1 MPRDSAH
8 APPLPLSVRDT
19 VSYPDAFARHE
30 AIRPGLTGERSLRQ
44 QSHQTGI
51 NDWRLWRDLRRVRRD
66 GLLGLLDRCALPHA
80 RGKPAAHVCLP
91 RPIQPQVVRLAIAAV
106 PKERRRSWLSSSTI
120 LIVSLGQ
127 PPSLLVAR
135 RISRT

>member
-8 APPLPLSVRDT
+8 APQLPLFVHDT
-19 VSYPDAFARHE
+19 VSYPDALARYE
-30 AIRPGLTGERSLRQ
+30 AIRPVAKGERSLRQ

-66 GLLGLLDRCALPHA
+66 GLLGLLDRRALPHA
-80 RGKPAAHVCLP
+80 RGKPAAHVYLP
-91 RPIQPQVVRLAIAAV
+91 RPIQQHVVRLAISAV
-106 PKERRRSWLSSSTI
+106 PKERRRSWLISSTI

-127 PPSLLVAR
+127 PPSWLVAR
-135 RISRT
+135 RINRT